1 MRYLIPVLV
10 LAQACCFADCVIPGP
25 TVHLV
30 YADGTPMDAAEVH
43 LLKDGEVLQTLTCAD
58 AMCESVKIP
67 LDEEGTF
74 DIEVVV
80 DGRTTPGP
88 MFTILPADLK
98 GDCCPGFYEEFDVEI
113 AMID

>member
-1 MRYLIPVLV
+1 MRYLVPLIVLS
-10 LAQACCFADCVIPGP
+10 QACCFADCMTAGP
-25 TVHLV
+25 TIHLS

-43 LLKDGEVLQTLTCAD
+43 LLKDGELLQTGSCED
-58 AMCESVKIP
+58 AACESVHLP
-67 LDEEGTF
+67 LNDEGTF

-98 GDCCPGFYEEFDVEI
+98 GDCCPGYYEEFDVEI
-113 AMID
+113 AMIE

>member
-1 MRYLIPVLV
+1 MRYLIPLLV
-10 LAQACCFADCVIPGP
+10 SSQACCFADCMIAGP

-43 LLKDGEVLQTLTCAD
+43 LLKDGELLQTVSCED
-58 AMCESVKIP
+58 AACESVHLP
-67 LDEEGTF
+67 LNDEGTF

-88 MFTILPADLK
+88 MFTILPADLR
-98 GDCCPGFYEEFDVEI
+98 GDCCPGYYEEFDVEI
-113 AMID
+113 AMIE